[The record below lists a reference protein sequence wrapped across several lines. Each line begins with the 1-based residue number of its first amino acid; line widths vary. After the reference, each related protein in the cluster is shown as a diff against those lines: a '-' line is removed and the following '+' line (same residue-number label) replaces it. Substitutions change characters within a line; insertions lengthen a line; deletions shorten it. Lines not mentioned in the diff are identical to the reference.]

1 MINKTYFLA
10 LFFCFALSQMSC
22 SFGGKMDEQTTN
34 RFNTLD
40 KISHASHFYDAEIE
54 VKLKDLRAKKGA
66 AIADKVT
73 EKIAGL
79 RELGEHSDYKSE
91 FFSAL
96 GGPNPDYPNA
106 PFKYK
111 DTDTA
116 VRLFIE
122 EGRGEKMKSN
132 INAAINT
139 ALTIY
144 DTQIERDELKI
155 KMPLK
160 NIDTKD
166 WVEDTFRD
174 KSAASI
180 MEKFVFVQ
188 NDAQLS
194 CLAILEYVS
203 EK

>member
-1 MINKTYFLA
+1 
-10 LFFCFALSQMSC
+10 
-22 SFGGKMDEQTTN
+22 
-34 RFNTLD
+34 
-40 KISHASHFYDAEIE
+40 
-54 VKLKDLRAKKGA
+54 
-66 AIADKVT
+66 
-73 EKIAGL
+73 
-79 RELGEHSDYKSE
+79 
-91 FFSAL
+91 
-96 GGPNPDYPNA
+96 
-106 PFKYK
+106 
-111 DTDTA
+111 
-116 VRLFIE
+116 
-122 EGRGEKMKSN
+122 MKSR